1 MEIRYSTRDVLR
13 IAVPIFLEQ
22 ILKSLMGTVNT
33 FMVSRISDSASAAV
47 GVTSQILNVVM
58 VASFMMSTGTAILE
72 NQMIGAGRK
81 EDTARL
87 MMNSIALSAMIGAAV
102 SAATVIFSRQL
113 VHAMGLAEELVA
125 DGEVYL
131 RTVGLTCMFQ
141 FVSAMVS
148 THLRCHGKAV
158 EPLIVIIVNNV
169 INFAGCLMV
178 LEGWLPFEGVRGIGV
193 SRFAAETCGV
203 ILIIIM
209 FMRQK
214 WGQKIRDLFLP
225 DGRML
230 GQLLKYG
237 LMSGTEGI
245 CYMTAQLVTTRFITG
260 FPTAVLSAKVYTQSV
275 NNYAYMSGNAIGQA
289 AQIVSGQYIGAGKKE
304 DAYRFIRR
312 AWVAVFVMN
321 IIGSSLFLL
330 FSDSIIGI
338 FTESAEIKS
347 IAKTLFLV
355 DIITCAGRSMN
366 HSFNFGLRSSGHV
379 FWPMLI
385 AAVSIWTFD
394 VGLGYLLAIVMG
406 IGVTGIWI
414 AQATD
419 EWIRGL
425 LAAFQWEKKLWM
437 KGLDERVGNSSSS
450 SAEGR

>member
-33 FMVSRISDSASAAV
+33 FMVSRVSDSASAAV

-72 NQMIGAGRK
+72 NQMIGAGKR
-81 EDTARL
+81 EETARL
-87 MMNSIALSAMIGAAV
+87 MMNSIALSAMIGAVISAV
-102 SAATVIFSRQL
+102 TVIFSGQL
-113 VHAMGLAEELVA
+113 VHAMGLSSELIE
-125 DGEVYL
+125 DGETYL
-131 RTVGLTCMFQ
+131 RTVGLTCVFQ

-148 THLRCHGKAV
+148 THLRCHGKAT

-178 LEGWLPFEGVRGIGV
+178 LEGWLPFSGVRGIGI

-203 ILIIIM
+203 ILTMIL

-214 WGQKIRDLFLP
+214 WGQKLRDLFRP
-225 DGRML
+225 DVRML
-230 GQLLKYG
+230 SQLLKYG
-237 LMSGTEGI
+237 IMSGTEGI

-304 DAYRFIRR
+304 DAYRFIRIT
-312 AWVAVFVMN
+312 WVAVFVLN
-321 IIGSSLFLL
+321 VIGSSLFLL

-338 FTESAEIKS
+338 FTDSSEIKGNS
-347 IAKTLFLV
+347 KDSV
-355 DIITCAGRSMN
+355 R
-366 HSFNFGLRSSGHV
+366 SGHNHMRRQIDEP
-379 FWPMLI
+379 FLQLRPPQRR
-385 AAVSIWTFD
+385 TCF
-394 VGLGYLLAIVMG
+394 LADADSRRV
-406 IGVTGIWI
+406 
-414 AQATD
+414 D
-419 EWIRGL
+419 
-425 LAAFQWEKKLWM
+425 
-437 KGLDERVGNSSSS
+437 LDLRRRPRVP
-450 SAEGR
+450 ACDRA

>member
-33 FMVSRISDSASAAV
+33 FMVSRVSDSASAAV

-72 NQMIGAGRK
+72 NQMIGAGKR
-81 EDTARL
+81 EETARL
-87 MMNSIALSAMIGAAV
+87 MNSIALSAMIGAVISAV
-102 SAATVIFSRQL
+102 TVIFSGQL
-113 VHAMGLAEELVA
+113 VYAMGLSSELIE
-125 DGEVYL
+125 DGETYL
-131 RTVGLTCMFQ
+131 RTVGLTCVFQ

-148 THLRCHGKAV
+148 THLRCHGKAT
-158 EPLIVIIVNNV
+158 EPLIVIIANNI

-178 LEGWLPFEGVRGIGV
+178 LEGWLPFSGVRGIGI

-203 ILIIIM
+203 ILTM
-209 FMRQK
+209 VLFMRQK
-214 WGQKIRDLFLP
+214 WGQKLRDLFRP
-225 DGRML
+225 DARML
-230 GQLLKYG
+230 GRLLRYG
-237 LMSGTEGI
+237 IMSGTEGI

-304 DAYRFIRR
+304 DAYRFIRK
-312 AWVAVFVMN
+312 AWVAVFVLN
-321 IIGSSLFLL
+321 VIGSSLFLL

-338 FTESAEIKS
+338 FTDSSEIKA
-347 IAKTLFLV
+347 IAKTLFAV

-366 HSFNFGLRSSGHV
+366 HSFNFGLRSAGHV

-394 VGLGYLLAIVMG
+394 VGLGYLLAIVLE
-406 IGVTGIWI
+406 IGVAGIWI

-437 KGLDERVGNSSSS
+437 NGLDNRVKVESDQ
-450 SAEGR
+450 

>member
-1 MEIRYSTRDVLR
+1 MEIRYSIRDVLR

-33 FMVSRISDSASAAV
+33 FMVSRVSDSASAAV

-72 NQMIGAGRK
+72 NQMIGAGKR
-81 EDTARL
+81 EETARL
-87 MMNSIALSAMIGAAV
+87 MMNGIALSAVIGAVISAV
-102 SAATVIFSRQL
+102 TVIFSGQL
-113 VHAMGLAEELVA
+113 VYAMGLSSELIE
-125 DGEVYL
+125 DGETYL
-131 RTVGLTCMFQ
+131 RTVGLTCVFQ

-148 THLRCHGKAV
+148 THLRCHGKAT
-158 EPLIVIIVNNV
+158 EPLIVIIVNNI

-178 LEGWLPFEGVRGIGV
+178 LEGWLPFSGIRGIGI

-203 ILIIIM
+203 ILTM
-209 FMRQK
+209 VLFMRQK
-214 WGQKIRDLFLP
+214 WGQKFRDLFRP
-225 DGRML
+225 DVRILGR
-230 GQLLKYG
+230 LLRYG
-237 LMSGTEGI
+237 IMSGTEGI

-304 DAYRFIRR
+304 DAYRFIRK
-312 AWVAVFVMN
+312 AWVAVFVLN
-321 IIGSSLFLL
+321 VIGSSLFLL

-338 FTESAEIKS
+338 FTDSSEIKA
-347 IAKTLFLV
+347 IAKTLFAV

-366 HSFNFGLRSSGHV
+366 HSFNFGLRSAGHV

-394 VGLGYLLAIVMG
+394 VGLGYLLAIVLE
-406 IGVTGIWI
+406 IGVVGIWI

-437 KGLDERVGNSSSS
+437 KGLDNRVKVESDQ
-450 SAEGR
+450 